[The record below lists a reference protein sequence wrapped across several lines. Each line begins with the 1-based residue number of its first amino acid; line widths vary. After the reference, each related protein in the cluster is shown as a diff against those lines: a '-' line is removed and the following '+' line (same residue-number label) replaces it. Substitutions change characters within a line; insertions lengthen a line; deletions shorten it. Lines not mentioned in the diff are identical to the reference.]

1 MPDPTLICIA
11 ALILAI
17 AAFVQSAT
25 GFGMALVCMA
35 GLPLIMQV
43 PEAVALVAVFN
54 LLVTAN
60 VMWLNRS
67 GFSWPKAWPLALAM
81 VIGIPLG
88 YFGFK
93 SIDATLIIRILG
105 GLLVTISLTDLRLSK
120 RGPEKAL
127 QLPRWAAFPIGLG
140 GGILGGAF
148 NIGGPPIVAYVYYQN
163 WSKAQA
169 VAVLQSCFLAGGI
182 TRNLLMAG
190 QGDYSKGLFVIVAA
204 AIIPAA
210 IAIWLGKRTL
220 DRLPQSLLRKIVFI
234 FVLLMGIKYL
244 IWP

>member
-105 GLLVTISLTDLRLSK
+105 GLLVTISLTDLRLSE

-148 NIGGPPIVAYVYYQN
+148 NIGGLRSWPM
-163 WSKAQA
+163 S
-169 VAVLQSCFLAGGI
+169 
-182 TRNLLMAG
+182 
-190 QGDYSKGLFVIVAA
+190 
-204 AIIPAA
+204 IIRIGRKPK
-210 IAIWLGKRTL
+210 L
-220 DRLPQSLLRKIVFI
+220 SLCCNRAFSLEVSPEI
-234 FVLLMGIKYL
+234 Y
-244 IWP
+244 